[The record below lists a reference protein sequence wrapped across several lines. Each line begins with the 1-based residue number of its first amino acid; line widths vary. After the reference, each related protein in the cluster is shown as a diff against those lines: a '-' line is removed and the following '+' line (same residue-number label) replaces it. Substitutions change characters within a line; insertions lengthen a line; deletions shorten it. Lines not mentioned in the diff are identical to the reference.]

1 MVSVR
6 ASQGKKI
13 PYRPEQTNK
22 CTHAH
27 TNTLI
32 PAPLLPLL
40 VDQAQLQSM
49 NEACKSLLDRV
60 GSLRDER

>member
-1 MVSVR
+1 MVSAR
-6 ASQGKKI
+6 ASRGKKI
-13 PYRPEQTNK
+13 QYRPEQTNK
-22 CTHAH
+22 RTHAH
-27 TNTLI
+27 TNTHI

-40 VDQAQLQSM
+40 VDQAQLQST